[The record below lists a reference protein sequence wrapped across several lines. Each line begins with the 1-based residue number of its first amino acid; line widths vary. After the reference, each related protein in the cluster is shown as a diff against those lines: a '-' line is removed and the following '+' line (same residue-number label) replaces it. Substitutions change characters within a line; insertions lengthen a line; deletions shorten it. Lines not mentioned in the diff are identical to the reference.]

1 MLGSPHSSACSRVDY
16 HAVVEGEVLPEVS
29 FATGASEV
37 SEYQRATGDLSSGLV
52 VPPLAL
58 VALALAAMTERMP
71 LPPSTVHAGQSVTF
85 YCAVPIGSEIAVQF
99 RVRSRREQQQKIVT
113 TFDMRLL

>member
-1 MLGSPHSSACSRVDY
+1 MPGRPPTPSLAATVDY
-16 HAVVEGEVLPEVS
+16 HALVAGEVLPEVS
-29 FATGASEV
+29 FAAGLSEV
-37 SEYQRATGDLSSGLV
+37 DEYQHATGDESPRRL

-85 YCAVPIGSEIAVQF
+85 HCPVPMGSIIAVRF
-99 RVRSRREQQQKIVT
+99 S
-113 TFDMRLL
+113 